1 MVIRVDHGES
11 KFLGDMVLHFV
22 RNGFDSYRFGSKFVI
37 GRDSLEFGKSCIYVA
52 VSNNWIFDHVPIKF
66 INN

>member
-1 MVIRVDHGES
+1 MIRVDHGES

-52 VSNNWIFDHVPIKF
+52 VSNN
-66 INN
+66 